1 MLDLVNLVD
10 ELRYGKQENLTS
22 DVLNEIRSFVYK
34 LKD

>member
-10 ELRYGKQENLTS
+10 DLRYGKQENLPS
-22 DVLNEIRSFVYK
+22 HVLNEIRSFVYK